1 LQDACLA
8 AYTRV
13 IKSDSKR
20 LLTQLSEETKMGF
33 SIVQRRE
40 AAQAAVNQIAD
51 FLKNAS
57 VDSSRIIIVGDMKLS
72 FPLIAGI
79 EDGRL
84 FIWID
89 VFSKEDDLLEGDRDR
104 MTFENRN
111 KTTTHHLFIDENGL
125 IDPDWFLLQVAEEI
139 RILGA

>member
-1 LQDACLA
+1 
-8 AYTRV
+8 
-13 IKSDSKR
+13 
-20 LLTQLSEETKMGF
+20 MGF
-33 SIVQRRE
+33 SIVNRRE
-40 AAQAAVNQIAD
+40 TAQTAFNQIAE
-51 FLKNAS
+51 FLNAS
-57 VDSSRIIIVGDMKLS
+57 IDSNRVAIVGDMKLS

-89 VFSKEDDLLEGDRDR
+89 VFNKDDDFLEGDRDR

-111 KTTTHHLFIDENGL
+111 KTTTHHLFVNENGL
-125 IDPDWFLLQVAEEI
+125 VDPDWFLLQVAEEV

>member
-1 LQDACLA
+1 
-8 AYTRV
+8 
-13 IKSDSKR
+13 
-20 LLTQLSEETKMGF
+20 MGF
-33 SIVQRRE
+33 SLVQRRE
-40 AAQAAVNQIAD
+40 AAQTAFNQITD
-51 FLKNAS
+51 FLNAS
-57 VDSSRIIIVGDMKLS
+57 IGSNRIAIVGDMKLS

-79 EDGRL
+79 EEGRL

-125 IDPDWFLLQVAEEI
+125 IDLDWFLLQVAEEI
-139 RILGA
+139 RILCA

>member
-1 LQDACLA
+1 
-8 AYTRV
+8 
-13 IKSDSKR
+13 
-20 LLTQLSEETKMGF
+20 MGF

-40 AAQAAVNQIAD
+40 AAQSAFNQITD
-51 FLKNAS
+51 FLNAS
-57 VDSSRIIIVGDMKLS
+57 VDSNRVAIIGDMKLS

-79 EDGRL
+79 EDSCL

-89 VFSKEDDLLEGDRDR
+89 VFNKNYDLLEVDHDR